1 MNENWFCE
9 QISNL
14 NIQENRLTALS
25 EIRMRLY
32 EINETSDV
40 QLETQITDRLLNA
53 PEFIECLNCKTE
65 AKEQCELAAD
75 ILAICMSHMSLG
87 QSTLPTILELTLT
100 HPRSSIKSVVFN
112 TILKQL
118 ERQRNSNKNVQISS
132 ELLIHILNGLKED
145 DSKVGVPAIGIL
157 TIVLEQH
164 INDEGIKSKLL
175 DMLTS
180 NEIVKCRVYELA
192 VNLAKQSPTMLHQVE
207 FLLDRAL
214 SELDNDDVL
223 FQVNI
228 LEILVALAEQ
238 NHGLLYLEN
247 RQVFEII
254 SRRVENVDQN
264 PIDQLLIP
272 GIMKFFGKTA
282 SVQPQKVI
290 VDYPHM
296 IHCLFESILS
306 GNMSILPAA
315 FDTFANLNQTTKGK
329 QLLDQNYPALIKET
343 FEAMGSY
350 LRNLSIDLKNRAFN
364 TLEMVFSTESSNQTD
379 IEGLLHKWFKYLAGE
394 ESMQFL
400 MDYCRNPFPDIKVA
414 CLSFIKSLCLHK
426 WGLLALK
433 NTAGFVEFLLDRKIE
448 FDKDAKYK
456 KFELISL
463 LADTDVFDMQINL
476 QLRTYVNE
484 GPYFVQSILDIATEG
499 N

>member
-1 MNENWFCE
+1 MSESWFCE
-9 QISNL
+9 QIKNL
-14 NIQENRLTALS
+14 NIQENRMTALS

-32 EINETSDV
+32 EISEASDI
-40 QLETQITDRLLNA
+40 QLETLITNRLLAA
-53 PEFIECLNCKTE
+53 PEFIECLNCKNE
-65 AKEQCELAAD
+65 SKEQCELAAD
-75 ILAICMSHMSLG
+75 ILSICMSHLSLE
-87 QSTLPTILELTLT
+87 QSILPTILKRTLT
-100 HPRSSIKSVVFN
+100 HPRSSVRSIVLN

-118 ERQRNSNKNVQISS
+118 ERQRNNKKHVQISA
-132 ELLIHILNGLKED
+132 ELIIHILNGLKEED
-145 DSKVGVPAIGIL
+145 CNVGVPAIGIL

-164 INDEGIKSKLL
+164 INEEVIKHKLL
-175 DMLTS
+175 EMLTS
-180 NEIVKCRVYELA
+180 NEIVKCRVYELV
-192 VNLAKQSPTMLHQVE
+192 VNLAKQSATMLHQVE

-254 SRRVENVDQN
+254 SRRGENVGQN
-264 PIDQLLIP
+264 PVDQLLIP
-272 GIMKFFGKTA
+272 GIMKFFGKIA

-296 IHCLFESILS
+296 IQCLFESILS
-306 GNMSILPAA
+306 GNISILPAA
-315 FDTFANLNQTTKGK
+315 FDTFANLAQTKKGK
-329 QLLDQNYPALIKET
+329 QLINQNYPGLIKET

-350 LRNLSIDLKNRAFN
+350 LRNLSTDLKNRVFN
-364 TLEMVFSTESSNQTD
+364 TLEMVFATDCSNQTD
-379 IEGLLHKWFKYLAGE
+379 IEDFLRKWFKYLAGE

-414 CLSFIKSLCLHK
+414 CLSFIKSVCLHK
-426 WGLLALK
+426 WGLVALK

-448 FDKDAKYK
+448 FDKEAKYK

-463 LADTDVFDMQINL
+463 LADSDAFDMQINL

-484 GPYFVQSILDIATEG
+484 GPYFMQSILDIATEG
-499 N
+499 D